1 MIASQRPDLDEQWL
15 PYIFLFSLS
24 LFYLFAVSS
33 FSPFHL
39 FTFPLFHSFTLSTA
53 IKMHIAGNMQKNAH
67 FLGGITHILKKEVL
81 FLQIVSIVLI
91 ERHCGE
97 NHRHRQHP

>member
-1 MIASQRPDLDEQWL
+1 
-15 PYIFLFSLS
+15 
-24 LFYLFAVSS
+24 
-33 FSPFHL
+33 
-39 FTFPLFHSFTLSTA
+39 
-53 IKMHIAGNMQKNAH
+53 MQKNAH

-97 NHRHRQHP
+97 NHRHRQHPSKQDGRQSASCAEAIGEMAQAYCASR

>member
-1 MIASQRPDLDEQWL
+1 MKNP
-15 PYIFLFSLS
+15 
-24 LFYLFAVSS
+24 
-33 FSPFHL
+33 
-39 FTFPLFHSFTLSTA
+39 
-53 IKMHIAGNMQKNAH
+53 HIAQHPTQETRPHATLPKSKMPSEGQTRLYSNVPKSNAWQAAIERQRKKNTH
-67 FLGGITHILKKEVL
+67 FLGRTPHILKKEVL